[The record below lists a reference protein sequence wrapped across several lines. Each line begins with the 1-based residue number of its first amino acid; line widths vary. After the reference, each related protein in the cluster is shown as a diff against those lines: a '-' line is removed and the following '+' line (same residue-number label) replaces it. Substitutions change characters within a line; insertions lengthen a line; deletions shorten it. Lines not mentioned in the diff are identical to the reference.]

1 MSKRNRYSKALKH
14 LKSTKI
20 DEKLKSLDEATPTNH
35 TKGLYAMNP
44 PGFDVGP
51 AVPPLPTTIEIG
63 ATGTAKP
70 GTAVGPLAGALGAL
84 GPALV

>member
-1 MSKRNRYSKALKH
+1 MANKFSKALKH

-35 TKGLYAMNP
+35 TKALYAMNP

-51 AVPPLPTTIEIG
+51 PDRPKRFYPAQD
-63 ATGTAKP
+63 GTYP
-70 GTAVGPLAGALGAL
+70 AGI
-84 GPALV
+84 PSST